1 MTATAENRESTV
13 RQLSEWS
20 GRLNV
25 HGYTKLTGRSWPAVR
40 IRHDARKRPHG
51 NHSRDRSFRR
61 LYFRLLGDFQRVI
74 DLDSE
79 VSDGA
84 FQLGMSKQQ
93 LNGAQVLGTLVDQG
107 GFGAPHRVRPVG
119 R

>member
-1 MTATAENRESTV
+1 MRFEAGFLPGRQSV
-13 RQLSEWS
+13 RF
-20 GRLNV
+20 
-25 HGYTKLTGRSWPAVR
+25 WPAVR

>member
-1 MTATAENRESTV
+1 MPALADIAGILCDCPLSCKLLTV
-13 RQLSEWS
+13 QACLP
-20 GRLNV
+20 
-25 HGYTKLTGRSWPAVR
+25 TGRSWPAVR